1 MKRLSLLLILWL
13 AAGYVS
19 ADVVILTNGDR
30 LTGTV
35 DSISGGHV
43 LLVTDYAGDV
53 PIKIDAIAELTTEAS
68 FDVDTT
74 EQGKISGNFVVA
86 NGAQSVVSEEASTDI
101 ALASVQSAGQ
111 NNLALGVFGS
121 EWTTRA
127 DLAAKVSNGNT
138 DTEQFT
144 TLFESTLKRDTVQ
157 HSLSLLITSEE
168 AEEEKT
174 KDELDLDYGYK
185 RFISEKW
192 YASGNGE
199 YYEDPLKD
207 VDSRI
212 TVGAGMGYQFW
223 DDSFGSFSTDLGLSY
238 VREDLAGET
247 ENNPAVRWGLEY
259 KRFLLSKKLEGF
271 HKQSVL
277 FIPDSDRGE
286 VIESST
292 GLRYALNSRIDATA
306 RVDVNHETKPAPGNS
321 KTDVTYNLG
330 VGIKF

>member
-1 MKRLSLLLILWL
+1 MNRLSLVVLLWS

-19 ADVVILTNGDR
+19 ADVVVLTNGDR

-43 LLVTDYAGDV
+43 LLMTDYAGHV
-53 PIKIDAIAELTTEAS
+53 PIKLGAIAALSTEAS
-68 FDVDTT
+68 FDVAT
-74 EQGKISGNFVVA
+74 EQGEVVGRFVA
-86 NGAQSVVSEEASTDI
+86 ADGAQSVVSEDVSIEI
-101 ALASVQSAGQ
+101 ALASVRTAGQ
-111 NNLALGVFGS
+111 DNLALSTFAP

-127 DLAAKVSNGNT
+127 DLAMKISNGNT
-138 DTEQFT
+138 DTQQYS
-144 TLFESTLKRDTVQ
+144 TLFETRLKRETVE

-192 YASGNGE
+192 YASGNAE
-199 YYEDPLKD
+199 YFEDPLKD

-212 TVGAGMGYQFW
+212 TLGAGLGYQFW
-223 DDSFGSFSTDLGLSY
+223 DDSFGSLSTDLGLSY
-238 VREDLAGET
+238 VREELAGET

-259 KRFLLSKKLEGF
+259 KRYLLSKKLEGF

-306 RVDVNHETKPAPGNS
+306 RVDLNHETKPAAGNS

-330 VGIKF
+330 IGIRF

>member
-1 MKRLSLLLILWL
+1 VKRLSLFLTVWL

-19 ADVVILTNGDR
+19 ADVVVLTNGDR

-43 LLVTDYAGDV
+43 LLSTDYAGHV
-53 PIKIDAIAELTTEAS
+53 PIKLDAIAELTTEAS
-68 FDVDTT
+68 FNVRT
-74 EQGKISGNFVVA
+74 EQGRVVGKFMA
-86 NGAQSVVSEEASTDI
+86 TDGAQTVVSEDISTDV
-101 ALASVQSAGQ
+101 ALASVKTAGQ
-111 NNLALGVFGS
+111 DKLALATFAP

-127 DLAAKVSNGNT
+127 DLAAKISNGNT

-144 TLFESTLKRDTVQ
+144 TLFETKLKQETVE
-157 HSLSLLITSEE
+157 HSLSLLITSEV

-174 KDELDLDYGYK
+174 KDEFDLDYGYK

-212 TVGAGMGYQFW
+212 TVGAGLGYQFW

-259 KRFLLSKKLEGF
+259 KRYLLSKKLEGF

-306 RVDVNHETKPAPGNS
+306 RVDVDHETKPAPGNS

-330 VGIKF
+330 IGIRF